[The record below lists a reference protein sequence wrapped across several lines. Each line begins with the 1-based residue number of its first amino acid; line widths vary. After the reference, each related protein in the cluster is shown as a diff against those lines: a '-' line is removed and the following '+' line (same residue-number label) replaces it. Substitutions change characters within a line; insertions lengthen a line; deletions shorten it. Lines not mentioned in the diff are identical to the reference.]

1 MSDLSTN
8 GDCEVG
14 AMTEGNIPD
23 ADKNKNCHYCIYGSD
38 MLKRTIEKL
47 SLSVHEKQIG
57 KKVLEIRKK
66 RRHFAIAPLCNDT
79 TSLCN
84 GYVAF

>member
-1 MSDLSTN
+1 MPDLSN
-8 GDCEVG
+8 DGDCELG

-38 MLKRTIEKL
+38 MLKLTIEKL

-57 KKVLEIRKK
+57 KKVLEIRKNDATLQLL
-66 RRHFAIAPLCNDT
+66 HFAMTRHHFVMDM
-79 TSLCN
+79 
-84 GYVAF
+84 

>member
-1 MSDLSTN
+1 MPDLSN
-8 GDCEVG
+8 DGDCELG

-38 MLKRTIEKL
+38 MLKLTIEKL

-57 KKVLEIRKK
+57 KKVLEIRKNDVTLQLL
-66 RRHFAIAPLCNDT
+66 HFAMTRHPFVMDM
-79 TSLCN
+79 
-84 GYVAF
+84 

>member
-1 MSDLSTN
+1 MPDLSN
-8 GDCEVG
+8 DGDCELG

-38 MLKRTIEKL
+38 MLKLTIEKL

-57 KKVLEIRKK
+57 KKVLDIRKNDVTLQLL
-66 RRHFAIAPLCNDT
+66 HFAMTRHHFVMDM
-79 TSLCN
+79 
-84 GYVAF
+84 